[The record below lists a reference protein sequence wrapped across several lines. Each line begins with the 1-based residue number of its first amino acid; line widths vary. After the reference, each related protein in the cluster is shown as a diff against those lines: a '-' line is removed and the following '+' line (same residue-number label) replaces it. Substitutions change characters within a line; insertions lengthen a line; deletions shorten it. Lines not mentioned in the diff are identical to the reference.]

1 MRTIVTSIIS
11 VFMALVVPCWA
22 QEPPRIAFLWPGSP
36 EGTSVVLASFKDG
49 LRENGLVEGKHYI
62 LDERYA
68 GGKYDQFPT
77 LAGELLKR
85 NPAILMVST
94 IASVRAAQQATK
106 TVPIIFV
113 ATNDPVGSGLVVS
126 LAHPGGNTT
135 GLTSQNE
142 DASNKHIELLLE
154 VLPRASRIAVLSNPD
169 NPSSH
174 KMFERMRV
182 AASNLGITARAFEAA
197 TPDALTAAF
206 SAISKYRP
214 NALLVLSEAM
224 FYDQR
229 GPISKFA
236 TSQKIPTITANSEF
250 VTSGC
255 LMSFGTNRREMYR
268 RSALYVK
275 KILGGA
281 KPADLPV
288 EQPTKFDLT
297 VNLKT
302 AKALGITIPQSVL
315 LRADEVIE

>member
-1 MRTIVTSIIS
+1 MRTINKVII
-11 VFMALVVPCWA
+11 ALLLAIAIPCWA

-68 GGKYDQFPT
+68 VGKYDQFPT

-106 TVPIIFV
+106 TVPIVFV
-113 ATNDPVGSGLVVS
+113 SINDPLGSGLVAS

-135 GLTSQNE
+135 GLSSQNE
-142 DASNKHIELLLE
+142 DAVNKNIELLRE

-169 NPSSH
+169 NPSNL
-174 KMFERMRV
+174 KMFDRIRAV
-182 AASNLGITARAFEAA
+182 ASTFGITARAFEAS
-197 TPDALTAAF
+197 TPSGLAAAF
-206 SAISKYRP
+206 NAIAQYRP
-214 NALLVLSEAM
+214 NALVVLPEAM
-224 FYDQR
+224 FHDQR
-229 GPISKFA
+229 LVISNLA
-236 TSQKIPTITANSEF
+236 TSQRIPTFASQSEF
-250 VTSGC
+250 ATSGC
-255 LMSFGTNRREMYR
+255 LMTFGPNRVELSR
-268 RSALYVK
+268 RSAIYVK

-288 EQPTKFDLT
+288 EQPTKFNLV

-302 AKALGITIPQSVL
+302 AKSLGINIPQSLL
-315 LRADEVIE
+315 LRADEVIQ